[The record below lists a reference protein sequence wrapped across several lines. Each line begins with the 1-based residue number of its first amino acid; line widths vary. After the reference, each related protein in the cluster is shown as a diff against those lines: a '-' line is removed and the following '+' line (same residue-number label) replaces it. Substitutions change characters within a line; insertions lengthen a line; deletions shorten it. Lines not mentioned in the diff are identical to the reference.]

1 MKLINSFKLRGILKN
16 LSSEKWDD
24 LKSYGE
30 GEITSHTIWARIEPY
45 RNHFRELL
53 ILPTTTFLVFVGN
66 TWNDIGK

>member
-30 GEITSHTIWARIEPY
+30 SRSRVQSICADMGT
-45 RNHFRELL
+45 
-53 ILPTTTFLVFVGN
+53 
-66 TWNDIGK
+66 IGKRKPTHS